1 MSDHKI
7 DSRALPLSPPRRKLP
22 PGACDAHSHVFG
34 PFDRFPLAPTRSYTP
49 PIATAEMH
57 AAMLETLGLSRAVI
71 IQASAY
77 GMDHACT
84 LDAIARAPEKLR
96 GVGVVDQSFN
106 DDALAALYRGGIRG
120 MRFTEMR
127 AKGTGQR
134 MAGASGFGEL
144 VALGSRLKAHNIHAQ
159 IYATLDDFVAA
170 APRLLA
176 LDVPIVLDHMA
187 RVGPPPR
194 ALNDAAIQSLL
205 GLLREGRVSV
215 KLTIFRNTLAPGYRD
230 LRALHD
236 ALVEA
241 NPDNLVWGADWPL
254 LNTGDTPP
262 DLGTLLDV
270 LADWL
275 GDEVLLRKILTD
287 NPARIYGFGAAPG
300 STK

>member
-1 MSDHKI
+1 M
-7 DSRALPLSPPRRKLP
+7 SPPRRNLP

-34 PFDRFPLAPTRSYTP
+34 PFDRFPLAAERSYTP
-49 PIATAEMH
+49 PLATADMH

-84 LDAIARAPEKLR
+84 LDAIARAPSQLR
-96 GVGVVDQSFN
+96 GVGVVDTSF
-106 DDALAALYRGGIRG
+106 DDKALAKLYAGGVRG

-134 MAGASGFGEL
+134 MAGASGFDEL
-144 VALGSRLKAHNIHAQ
+144 IALGPRLKAHKLHAQ
-159 IYATLDDFVAA
+159 IYATLEDFIAA

-187 RVGPPPR
+187 RIGPPPR
-194 ALNDAAIQSLL
+194 APNDPAIQTLL

-215 KLTIFRNTLAPGYRD
+215 KLTIFRNSLTPGYSD

-254 LNTGDTPP
+254 LNTGDAPP
-262 DLGTLLDV
+262 DLGNLLDL
-270 LADWL
+270 LADWI
-275 GDEVLLRKILTD
+275 GDDALLKKILTD
-287 NPARIYGFGAAPG
+287 NPARIYGFDAVPAPAN
-300 STK
+300 